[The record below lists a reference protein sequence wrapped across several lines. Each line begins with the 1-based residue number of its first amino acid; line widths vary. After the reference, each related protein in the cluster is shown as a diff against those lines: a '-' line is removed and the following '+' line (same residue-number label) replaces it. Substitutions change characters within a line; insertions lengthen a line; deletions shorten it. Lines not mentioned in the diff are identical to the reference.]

1 MDLAALF
8 PDLPEP
14 NVGPGVSYSIAKNA
28 LMHNYVLVLP
38 GQRRMRGCLRAV
50 DEDDARRI
58 LMNRHPKAIEI
69 EISKGQPITS
79 NTK

>member
-1 MDLAALF
+1 MNLAALF

-14 NVGPGVSYSIAKNA
+14 KVGPGISYSIAKNA
-28 LMHNYVLVLP
+28 LMHNYVLVIP
-38 GQRRMRGCLRAV
+38 GQCRMRGCLRAV
-50 DEDDARRI
+50 DEDDAKRI
-58 LMNRHPKAIEI
+58 LMNRHPMAIGI